1 MICTNC
7 GAPVA
12 IGSTECPYCHA
23 KIGPQSSVQSGEET
37 TFAGS
42 DVNEYAVENEGA
54 TEFAGTPQMP
64 VMQPEAEETEFAPPV
79 HAEIPTP
86 PVRKVPREKTQARK
100 QKPQQPQQ
108 QKKQRKH
115 EENTAEKADKKTMLI
130 RGVLIAVLV
139 LLIVAAFLR

>member
-23 KIGPQSSVQSGEET
+23 KIGPQSSVQSEEET

-42 DVNEYAVENEGA
+42 DVKEYAVENEGA

-100 QKPQQPQQ
+100 QKPQK

-115 EENTAEKADKKTMLI
+115 KDEENTAEKADKKTMLI

-139 LLIVAAFLR
+139 VLIVAAFLR

>member
-54 TEFAGTPQMP
+54 TEFVGTPQMP

-100 QKPQQPQQ
+100 QKPQK

-115 EENTAEKADKKTMLI
+115 KDEENTAEKADKKTMLI

-139 LLIVAAFLR
+139 VLIVAAFLR

>member
-54 TEFAGTPQMP
+54 TEFAGAPQMP

-100 QKPQQPQQ
+100 QKPQK

-115 EENTAEKADKKTMLI
+115 KDEENTEEKEDKKTMLI

-139 LLIVAAFLR
+139 VLIVAAFLR

>member
-54 TEFAGTPQMP
+54 TEFAGAPQMP

-86 PVRKVPREKTQARK
+86 PVRKVPREKTQAHK
-100 QKPQQPQQ
+100 QKPQK

-115 EENTAEKADKKTMLI
+115 KDEENTAEKADKKTMLI

-139 LLIVAAFLR
+139 VLIVAAFLR

>member
-64 VMQPEAEETEFAPPV
+64 VMQLETEETEFAPPV

-100 QKPQQPQQ
+100 QKPQK

-115 EENTAEKADKKTMLI
+115 KDEENTAEKADKKTMLI

-139 LLIVAAFLR
+139 VLIVAAFLR

>member
-100 QKPQQPQQ
+100 QKPQK

-115 EENTAEKADKKTMLI
+115 KDEENTAEKADKKTMLI

-139 LLIVAAFLR
+139 VLIVAAFLR

>member
-54 TEFAGTPQMP
+54 TEFAGAPQMP

-100 QKPQQPQQ
+100 QKPQK

-115 EENTAEKADKKTMLI
+115 KDEENTAEKADKKTMLI

-139 LLIVAAFLR
+139 VLIVAAFLR

>member
-42 DVNEYAVENEGA
+42 DANEYAVENEGA
-54 TEFAGTPQMP
+54 TEFAGAPQMP

-79 HAEIPTP
+79 HAAIPTP
-86 PVRKVPREKTQARK
+86 PVRKVPREKTQTRK
-100 QKPQQPQQ
+100 QKPQK

-115 EENTAEKADKKTMLI
+115 KDEENTAEKADKKTMLI

-139 LLIVAAFLR
+139 VLIVAAFLR

>member
-42 DVNEYAVENEGA
+42 DANEYAVENEGA
-54 TEFAGTPQMP
+54 TEFAGAPQMP
-64 VMQPEAEETEFAPPV
+64 VMQPEAEETEFAPLV
-79 HAEIPTP
+79 HAAIPTP
-86 PVRKVPREKTQARK
+86 PVRKVPREKTQTRK
-100 QKPQQPQQ
+100 QKPQK

-115 EENTAEKADKKTMLI
+115 KDEENTAEKADKKTMLI

-139 LLIVAAFLR
+139 VLIVAAFLR

>member
-23 KIGPQSSVQSGEET
+23 KIGPQSSVQSEEET

-100 QKPQQPQQ
+100 QKPQK

-115 EENTAEKADKKTMLI
+115 KDEENTAEKADKKTMLI

-139 LLIVAAFLR
+139 VLIVAAFLR

>member
-54 TEFAGTPQMP
+54 TEFAGAPQMP
-64 VMQPEAEETEFAPPV
+64 VMQPEAEETEFAPPI

-100 QKPQQPQQ
+100 QKPQK

-115 EENTAEKADKKTMLI
+115 KDEENTAEKADKKTMLI

-139 LLIVAAFLR
+139 VLIVTAFLR

>member
-100 QKPQQPQQ
+100 QKPQQ

-115 EENTAEKADKKTMLI
+115 KDEENTAEKADKKTMLI
-130 RGVLIAVLV
+130 RGVLVAVLV
-139 LLIVAAFLR
+139 VLIVVAFLR

>member
-54 TEFAGTPQMP
+54 TEFAGAPQMP

-79 HAEIPTP
+79 HAEIPMP

-100 QKPQQPQQ
+100 QKPQK

-115 EENTAEKADKKTMLI
+115 KDEENTAEKADKKTMLI

-139 LLIVAAFLR
+139 VLIVAAFLR

>member
-23 KIGPQSSVQSGEET
+23 KTGPQSSVQSGEET

-42 DVNEYAVENEGA
+42 DANEYAVENEGA
-54 TEFAGTPQMP
+54 TEFAGAPQMP

-100 QKPQQPQQ
+100 QKPQK

-115 EENTAEKADKKTMLI
+115 KDEENTAEKADKKTMLI

-139 LLIVAAFLR
+139 VLIVAAFLR

>member
-42 DVNEYAVENEGA
+42 DANEYAVENEGA
-54 TEFAGTPQMP
+54 TEFAGAPQMP

-86 PVRKVPREKTQARK
+86 PVRKVPREKTQTRK
-100 QKPQQPQQ
+100 QKPQK

-115 EENTAEKADKKTMLI
+115 KDEENTAEKADKKTMLI

-139 LLIVAAFLR
+139 VLIVAAFLR

>member
-54 TEFAGTPQMP
+54 TEFAGAPQMP

-100 QKPQQPQQ
+100 QKPQK

-115 EENTAEKADKKTMLI
+115 KDEENTAEKADKKTMLI

-139 LLIVAAFLR
+139 MLIVAAFLR

>member
-54 TEFAGTPQMP
+54 TEFAGAPQMP

-100 QKPQQPQQ
+100 QKPQK

-115 EENTAEKADKKTMLI
+115 KDEENTAEKADKKTMLI

-139 LLIVAAFLR
+139 VLIAAAFLR

>member
-42 DVNEYAVENEGA
+42 DVNEYPVENEGA
-54 TEFAGTPQMP
+54 TEFAGAPQMP

-100 QKPQQPQQ
+100 QKPQK

-115 EENTAEKADKKTMLI
+115 KDEENTAEKADKKTMLI

-139 LLIVAAFLR
+139 MLIVAAFLR

>member
-1 MICTNC
+1 MICANC

-54 TEFAGTPQMP
+54 TEFAGAPQMP

-100 QKPQQPQQ
+100 QKPQK

-115 EENTAEKADKKTMLI
+115 KDEENTAEKADKKTMLI

-139 LLIVAAFLR
+139 MLIVAAFLR

>member
-12 IGSTECPYCHA
+12 IGLTECPYCHA

-54 TEFAGTPQMP
+54 TEFAGAPQMP

-86 PVRKVPREKTQARK
+86 PVSKVPREKTQARK
-100 QKPQQPQQ
+100 QKPQK

-115 EENTAEKADKKTMLI
+115 KDEENTAEKADKKTMLI

-139 LLIVAAFLR
+139 VLIVAAFLR

>member
-100 QKPQQPQQ
+100 QKPQK
-108 QKKQRKH
+108 QKKHRKH
-115 EENTAEKADKKTMLI
+115 KDEENTAEKADKKTMLI

-139 LLIVAAFLR
+139 VLIVAAFLR

>member
-54 TEFAGTPQMP
+54 TEFAGAPQMP

-100 QKPQQPQQ
+100 QKPQK

-115 EENTAEKADKKTMLI
+115 KDEENTAEKADKKTMLI

-139 LLIVAAFLR
+139 VLIVTAFLR

>member
-54 TEFAGTPQMP
+54 TEFAGVPQMP

-100 QKPQQPQQ
+100 QKPQK

-115 EENTAEKADKKTMLI
+115 KDEENTAEKADKKTMLI

-139 LLIVAAFLR
+139 VLIVAAFLR